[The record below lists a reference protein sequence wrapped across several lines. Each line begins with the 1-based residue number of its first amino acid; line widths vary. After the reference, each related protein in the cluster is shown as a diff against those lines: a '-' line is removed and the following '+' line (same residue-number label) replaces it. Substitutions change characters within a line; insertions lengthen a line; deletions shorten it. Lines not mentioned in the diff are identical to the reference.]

1 LIHSQKYLIH
11 TKTNILVLQDE
22 KRRLVT
28 GVVTFAI
35 ITAVLWLVKG
45 LELAGGFSFGTLGIL
60 PLQARGLPGIIFSPL
75 IHADLAHL
83 AANSPPF
90 FLLGAALVYYYPK
103 EALKIFIQLW
113 LITGLWVWL
122 FARGNSFHVGASGVV
137 YALASFHFTNGLI
150 KREPR
155 LMAFGMLV
163 IFLYGSM
170 IWGFFPDFFPK
181 KNISWESHLMGAVAG
196 FVMALYY
203 RKSGPQPKQYDWED
217 EEDDAEASPTDIPED
232 NTPGASALTAPE
244 KEIQIN
250 YDYSPEKGLGRNDQ
264 E

>member
-1 LIHSQKYLIH
+1 MIHSQKYL
-11 TKTNILVLQDE
+11 TYFKTNILVLQDE
-22 KRRLVT
+22 KRRLIT
-28 GVVTFAI
+28 GAVTFAI
-35 ITAVLWLVKG
+35 ITALLWLVKG
-45 LELAGGFSFGTLGIL
+45 VELAGGFSFSTLGIL
-60 PLQARGLPGIIFSPL
+60 PLQARGLPGIILSPL

-83 AANSPPF
+83 AANSAPF

-103 EALKIFIQLW
+103 ESMKIFIQLW

-170 IWGFFPDFFPK
+170 IWGFFPDFFPE

-217 EEDDAEASPTDIPED
+217 EEEDTGTPSTDIPD
-232 NTPGASALTAPE
+232 DIAPGITDQTAPV
-244 KEIQIN
+244 KEIQIS
-250 YDYSPEKGLGRNDQ
+250 YEYSPDKKPKPE
-264 E
+264 